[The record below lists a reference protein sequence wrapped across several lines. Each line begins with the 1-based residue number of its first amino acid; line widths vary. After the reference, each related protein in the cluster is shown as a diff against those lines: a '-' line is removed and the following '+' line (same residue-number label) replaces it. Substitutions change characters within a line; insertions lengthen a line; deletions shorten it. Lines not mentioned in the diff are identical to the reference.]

1 MEKKRKVRANI
12 PGVDTITHE
21 DLKKS
26 VVLRDLVV
34 KETPNAIEEA
44 INNRNNFASLFEV
57 NESGNCVE
65 IHRRDWIPALESCMI
80 HCVQKEDYEACSKIN
95 KLIDKLKLV
104 NSAIK
109 IKKTN
114 E

>member
-12 PGVDTITHE
+12 QGVDTITHE

-26 VVLRDLVV
+26 VILKDLVI

-44 INNRNNFASLFEV
+44 IANRNNFASVFEV
-57 NESGNCVE
+57 NDSGNYVE
-65 IHRRDWIPALESCMI
+65 IHRRDWIPALEACLMHS
-80 HCVQKEDYEACSKIN
+80 VQKEDYESCTKIN

-104 NSAIK
+104 NTAIK
-109 IKKTN
+109 IKKTH